1 MLFSNIGAKLNL
13 LTDSNSGGGGAS
25 NGSAGSGGASNAGSN
40 TSSNASGNAANTG
53 ASNGVD
59 WSKWAE
65 ALPEDLRND
74 PGLST
79 IKTIPDLAKSYV
91 SAQKLIGKDKIAI
104 PDAKHATEADWLGIY
119 QKLGAPSK
127 VEDFNF
133 KLPDGIKETDVEAD
147 FLKSMKEVGVSSGLA
162 PWQMEKVFNAFHGF
176 ASSKVQQGEQEFER
190 TRAADIDGLKKEWGQ
205 AYENQIKKA
214 NTAFMEL
221 LKPEERKRLIDDG
234 IAGHPSVVKILANA
248 AKMLTP
254 DKFIGH
260 GDGINGGMTPADAE
274 KRARDIMADPNHAY
288 RKADHPN
295 HKAAKEEVAGLW
307 KIAYPEPTR

>member
-1 MLFSNIGAKLNL
+1 MLFSNIYAKLNL
-13 LTDSNSGGGGAS
+13 LTDSNSGGGGANGGS
-25 NGSAGSGGASNAGSN
+25 GSAAATNTGSVPSTNNSGASANAGS
-40 TSSNASGNAANTG
+40 SSG
-53 ASNGVD
+53 GVD

-104 PDAKHATEADWLGIY
+104 PDAKHATESDWLSVY

-133 KLPDGIKETDVEAD
+133 KLPDGVKEADVEAD
-147 FLKSMKEVGVSSGLA
+147 FLKSMKEAGVSSGLA

-176 ASSKVQQGEQEFER
+176 ANSKVQQGEQEFEK
-190 TRAADIDGLKKEWGQ
+190 TRNEDIDGLKKEWGQ
-205 AYENQIKKA
+205 AYENQIKRA

-260 GDGINGGMTPADAE
+260 GDGINGGMTPKEAE
-274 KRARDIMADPNHAY
+274 DRARSIMGDPNHAY
-288 RKADHPN
+288 RNTSHPN

-307 KIAYPEPTR
+307 KVAYPEPTR